1 MTTLQEVEIV
11 VGLVLLIVGAWRG
24 WRTWGQLRALRSS
37 VANLR
42 RYDAWRG
49 GRRALPDG
57 PSEAEILATD
67 LRRGVGIWGSTAGL
81 GIVLIVLALLRA
93 Q

>member
-1 MTTLQEVEIV
+1 MTTLQQIEIV
-11 VGLVLLIVGAWRG
+11 VGLVLLIVGGWRG
-24 WRTWGQLRALRSS
+24 WRSWGQLRGLQSHE
-37 VANLR
+37 ANLR

-67 LRRGVGIWGSTAGL
+67 LRRGVGIWGSTAVI
-81 GIVLIVLALLRA
+81 GIMLIVLALLRS